1 LTDRGCEFGGS
12 PDYGDQPLGAM
23 ALPPYARL
31 DLSVRQ
37 HWHAHVAGR
46 DARVA
51 LFGTYT
57 NLLSRKNLLTY
68 SLDPATGER
77 VGVELRPAAPLVVG
91 LDWRF

>member
-1 LTDRGCEFGGS
+1 MTDRGCEFGGS